1 MKVKKLIKEILY
13 LIILFAVSALLIF
26 TNIYGIANTA
36 VFSATALFGFVA
48 LVNGFSLIAL
58 KKKNIF
64 CSVANLICALIF
76 SYPLFLKARDGFS
89 QLSAPI
95 TILLLIVFFLPTIL
109 NFLFVIISSL
119 AKNKGNSNGKL
130 KARKFLSVI
139 TIIFTCVFV
148 VLTVIYAVKSNTQ
161 ISDNVQECKDNYSAQ
176 IDLANE
182 MVQEY
187 TTSDLIIEEV
197 IDNHQLTYSTPKDN
211 IYTIEQLGN
220 VTITIN
226 TNTNTEEDS
235 LANSI
240 IVSDEN
246 VGIRIP
252 KIYSHNFYTGESQT
266 ISIK

>member
-1 MKVKKLIKEILY
+1 
-13 LIILFAVSALLIF
+13 
-26 TNIYGIANTA
+26 
-36 VFSATALFGFVA
+36 
-48 LVNGFSLIAL
+48 
-58 KKKNIF
+58 
-64 CSVANLICALIF
+64 
-76 SYPLFLKARDGFS
+76 
-89 QLSAPI
+89 
-95 TILLLIVFFLPTIL
+95 
-109 NFLFVIISSL
+109 
-119 AKNKGNSNGKL
+119 
-130 KARKFLSVI
+130 
-139 TIIFTCVFV
+139 
-148 VLTVIYAVKSNTQ
+148 
-161 ISDNVQECKDNYSAQ
+161 VQECKDNYSAQ